1 MNSLKFE
8 EVKLIYFFI
17 IGGVGVGKSYL
28 IKIIY
33 YSVVKIFWYVCKN
46 FELLIV
52 FLMVLIGVFVINING
67 MIINIVL
74 VIF

>member
-33 YSVVKIFWYVCKN
+33 YIVVKIFY
-46 FELLIV
+46 
-52 FLMVLIGVFVINING
+52 MFVRILNY
-67 MIINIVL
+67 
-74 VIF
+74 